1 VAPTPQPPST
11 QSQADTASLAAP
23 RDGSIRSPRGGL
35 LRPARRP
42 PGWEPPG
49 PAPEPPTELDALW
62 PGPDE
67 DLCWLAGDWRI
78 LQRTDGH
85 RFSLDDLATAWT
97 AARLLRE
104 RPPRRVLDLGCGI
117 GSVLLFDAWSFP
129 SAHLVGVEAQEL
141 SADLARRSIAWN
153 GIGARC
159 AVRLGDLRDPTVLAG
174 EAPFELVT
182 GTPPYFPSGT
192 GLESGN
198 VQRAPARFEHR
209 GGPED
214 YCLAASRVLAPGAPF
229 VMCAAALQAPRIEPG
244 ARAAGLVIE
253 RRRDV
258 LPRAGR
264 PALLSI
270 YVLRREGEA
279 GPFALEAPLAAR
291 DADGQRSPEMSAVR
305 AEMGMPP

>member
-1 VAPTPQPPST
+1 MSVIPIEDQPAPGDDAVAP
-11 QSQADTASLAAP
+11 A
-23 RDGSIRSPRGGL
+23 DGSIRSPRGGL

-42 PGWEPPG
+42 PGWVSPG
-49 PAPEPPTELDALW
+49 PAPRPPEEPGDLW

-97 AARLLRE
+97 AACLLRSC
-104 RPPRRVLDLGCGI
+104 PPARILDLGCGI

-129 SAHLVGVEAQEL
+129 HARLVGVEAQEL

-153 GIGARC
+153 GIGDRC
-159 AVRLGDLRDPTVLAG
+159 AVRLGDLRDPAVLAG
-174 EAPFELVT
+174 EAPFDLVT
-182 GTPPYFPSGT
+182 GTPPYFPPGT

-209 GGPED
+209 GGPEA

-258 LPRAGR
+258 LPRVGR
-264 PALLSI
+264 PPLLSI
-270 YVLRREGEA
+270 YVLRRTGEA
-279 GPFALEAPLAAR
+279 GAFVEEPPLAAR
-291 DADGQRSPEMSAVR
+291 DAEGRRSPEMSAVR
-305 AEMGMPP
+305 VEMGMPP